1 MNEQFF
7 QLETDEKILLEK
19 ARQALN
25 KYGHKLVIAN
35 ELNTRKNKV
44 TLVSENDHELIA
56 VKNEDNIE
64 IEKLIVEKVIER
76 HNEYIRISK
85 K

>member
-1 MNEQFF
+1 
-7 QLETDEKILLEK
+7 LLEK

>member
-1 MNEQFF
+1 M
-7 QLETDEKILLEK
+7 
-19 ARQALN
+19 
-25 KYGHKLVIAN
+25 IAN

-44 TLVSENDHELIA
+44 TLVSENDHEFVS
-56 VKNEDNIE
+56 VKNEDNLE

-85 K
+85 E

>member
-1 MNEQFF
+1 M
-7 QLETDEKILLEK
+7 LEK

>member
-1 MNEQFF
+1 
-7 QLETDEKILLEK
+7 LLEK

-44 TLVSENDHELIA
+44 TLVSENDHEFVS
-56 VKNEDNIE
+56 VKNEDNLE

-85 K
+85 E

>member
-1 MNEQFF
+1 
-7 QLETDEKILLEK
+7 
-19 ARQALN
+19 
-25 KYGHKLVIAN
+25 VIAN

-44 TLVSENDHELIA
+44 TLVSENDHEFIS
-56 VKNEDNIE
+56 VKNEDNLE

>member
-1 MNEQFF
+1 
-7 QLETDEKILLEK
+7 LLEK

-35 ELNTRKNKV
+35 ELHTRKNKV
-44 TLVSENDHELIA
+44 TLVSENDHEFIS
-56 VKNEDNIE
+56 VKNEDNLE
-64 IEKLIVEKVIER
+64 IEKLIVKKVIER